1 MEKVYNKKMKE
12 NIKYQKSNIKNA
24 LKNTKIF
31 KYLFFIII
39 FTFLFLNLIS
49 SQMIP
54 PLYFKF
60 INEDKKSIIS
70 FLQDIKNLKIFGEE
84 LNKSK
89 NLFGKDIE
97 NEVFQPE
104 IENNNKIKEFE
115 QILIK
120 NPQSRDILYSL
131 SRLYL
136 KKGDIITAN
145 NYLKQA
151 KAVDPNIN

>member
-1 MEKVYNKKMKE
+1 MKE